1 MVSKKNK
8 TSPPESR
15 RARLYFFISN
25 YSTTA
30 SSHLNTVM
38 EIMMHNDVT
47 YYSYFVFFVLQNKN

>member
-38 EIMMHNDVT
+38 AMMMHMM
-47 YYSYFVFFVLQNKN
+47 